1 VPNKPDEKQQRQL
14 WPRIIQRKLVRS
26 EAAAEGCAPRNT
38 VVTSSTAM
46 AKLDEVQLAFTE
58 LTCGRWIYAA
68 MGGSGGSLSAAW
80 DRGRRGGAPFVLVL
94 PENSSRANCQS
105 GRQFWITRLIV
116 RSGGEGRRVSATSI
130 TLPWSG
136 GCTVRGFGA
145 SIDKERCVRQS

>member
-1 VPNKPDEKQQRQL
+1 
-14 WPRIIQRKLVRS
+14 
-26 EAAAEGCAPRNT
+26 
-38 VVTSSTAM
+38 M